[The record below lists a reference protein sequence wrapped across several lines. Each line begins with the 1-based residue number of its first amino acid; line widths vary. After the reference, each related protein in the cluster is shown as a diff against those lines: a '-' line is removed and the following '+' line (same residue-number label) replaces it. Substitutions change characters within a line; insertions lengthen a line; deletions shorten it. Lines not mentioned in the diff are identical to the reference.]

1 MADVTGGELDECTRI
16 IDSMWEMEV
25 ASRGHER
32 QADHA
37 AGMLLSGS
45 ALQAVAPEEILDLVN
60 RAIQVGY
67 MAALKDVQSGM
78 LDDDILQWRPDLAEG

>member
-1 MADVTGGELDECTRI
+1 MADVTGEELDECTRI
-16 IDSMWEMEV
+16 IDAMWAMDV
-25 ASRGHER
+25 ADSGYER

-45 ALQAVAPEEILDLVN
+45 MLQTVAPAKIMELVD

-67 MAALKDVQSGM
+67 MAALKDVQRGI